1 MAPASVKTKFQRFAP
16 GEAIRQPSPGDFLLT
31 HSNSWTGWFIRFGQ
45 RIRYFGK
52 DAKYAHWSHA
62 ALFINSDGDIIEAI
76 GSGVQRRNISVYAGT
91 EYHVLSLADV
101 SDSDRQQAVR
111 FAFHCLNES
120 YGFLTILSI
129 ALSLLTGAKLGFGV
143 DGQLICSGLVARA
156 LERTGEIFEHDPW
169 HIMPADLAQ
178 HFNLVAD
185 AKDVG
190 KIPDA
195 KVGVQQRSKLVAWKG
210 KK

>member
-1 MAPASVKTKFQRFAP
+1 MPARSKTKHEEFGP
-16 GEAIRQPSPGDFLLT
+16 GETVSQPCPGDFLLT
-31 HSNSWTGWFIRFGQ
+31 HSNSWTGRLIRFGQ
-45 RIRYFGK
+45 QIRYFGK

-62 ALFINSDGDIIEAI
+62 ALFVNSDGDIIEAI
-76 GSGVQRRNISVYAGT
+76 GSGVQRRNVYAYAGT
-91 EYHVLSLADV
+91 EYHVLALSDV

-129 ALSLLTGAKLGFGV
+129 ALSLLTGAKFGFGV

-169 HIMPADLAQ
+169 HMMPADLAQ
-178 HFNLVAD
+178 HFDLVTNT
-185 AKDVG
+185 KDVG

-195 KVGVQQRSKLVAWKG
+195 KLGVQQRSRVVVWKG